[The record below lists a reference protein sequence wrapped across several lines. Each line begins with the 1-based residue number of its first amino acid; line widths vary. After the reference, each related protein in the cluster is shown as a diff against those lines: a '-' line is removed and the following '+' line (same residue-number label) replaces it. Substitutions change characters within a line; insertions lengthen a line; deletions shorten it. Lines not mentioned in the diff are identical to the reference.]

1 MGAAKDIMEVGK
13 YILKTGGGEA
23 AKSVAKET
31 VAAAMKGE
39 SPWGDTDVV
48 QSIAG
53 TAAKAAG
60 LGDGDMWSK
69 ALGLAKNYMDTVGG
83 PVRQSVL
90 EGLTTTAK
98 ESGRAS
104 REGYKDWA
112 QNPGVPRFKDER
124 SVGDPYEVTEGGK
137 WKGWDQRYKKDNYR
151 PDWVTE
157 GSPIDKAIGSL
168 YDNPERVA
176 DMAGTATAAGTAI
189 LGGSALNWWA
199 EGSKPRSSYAAPVEP
214 HRGGYNPSVESAR
227 MAASYR
233 HDLEEQKFAHKMAL
247 MDAREQARVPGSQNT
262 SVGAYGS
269 GNVQGL
275 LGQLQSSRPSYF

>member
-1 MGAAKDIMEVGK
+1 MAMPGWDNLLGAFGTEIAK
-13 YILKTGGGEA
+13 
-23 AKSVAKET
+23 KSAPKVLDAVTKN
-31 VAAAMKGE
+31 APG
-39 SPWGDTDVV
+39 
-48 QSIAG
+48 
-53 TAAKAAG
+53 AAKAAADVANAVG
-60 LGDGDMWSK
+60 AGKGDMWSK
-69 ALGLAKNYMDTVGG
+69 ALGLAQNYMSTVGE
-83 PVRQSVL
+83 PARQGVL
-90 EGLTTTAK
+90 NFLTTTAQ
-98 ESGRAS
+98 EAGGFPRPAT
-104 REGYKDWA
+104 KDTSI
-112 QNPGVPRFKDER
+112 RFRTDR
-124 SVGDPYEVTEGGK
+124 SVGPVYE
-137 WKGWDQRYKKDNYR
+137 KGTGYDQRWTKTPDDYR

-168 YDNPERVA
+168 YGNPERVA

-189 LGGSALNWWA
+189 LGGGALNWWA

-214 HRGGYNPSVESAR
+214 YRGGYNPSVESAR